1 VDVTGRTRRIAS
13 AAVTLAF
20 FALVVWL
27 VGDELREV
35 SPREILAAL
44 QQISAPWLAA
54 ACALTVAAYAVVASY
69 DRLSARYAGV
79 RLSAPLQF
87 AIAFVSYAFNFNLGA
102 MVGAL
107 AFRYRLYTRA
117 GVETER
123 VAAIA
128 ACSIAT
134 NWCGCL
140 TVVGAMLLADP
151 SVLERALGLSSLVAR
166 ALGALA
172 LTPVLAYALAT
183 RVWRKPVRIRGND
196 YRLPGSRLALAQIGL
211 GSAYWLIVPGIL
223 YALCPRD
230 AAIPYSQ
237 IATAYGLAALG
248 GVVVRVPAGLGVIE
262 GVFLEV
268 FRGTAG
274 ATPILAM
281 LLAWRAL
288 FLLAPL
294 LIAGVVVLVLE
305 SRSAKAASRPR
316 GDARAAQRVAHRTR
330 TPAPAARRR

>member
-1 VDVTGRTRRIAS
+1 VGVTGRTRRIAS
-13 AAVTLAF
+13 AALTLAF

-35 SPREILAAL
+35 DPHEILAAL
-44 QQISAPWLAA
+44 RQLSTPRLAA

-140 TVVGAMLLADP
+140 TVIGAMLIADP
-151 SVLERALGLSSLVAR
+151 SALERAVGLSPLLGRV
-166 ALGALA
+166 LGALA
-172 LTPVLAYALAT
+172 LAPVVAYALAT
-183 RVWRKPVRIRGND
+183 RFWRAPIRIRGND
-196 YRLPGSRLALAQIGL
+196 YRLPGSGLALAQIAL
-211 GSAYWLIVPGIL
+211 GSAYWLIVPGVL
-223 YALCPRD
+223 YALCPPE
-230 AAIPYSQ
+230 ASISYAQ

-262 GVFLEV
+262 AVFLEV
-268 FRGTAG
+268 FRGIAG

-294 LIAGVVVLVLE
+294 AVAGIAVLVLE
-305 SRSAKAASRPR
+305 SRGARTPSRGR
-316 GDARAAQRVAHRTR
+316 GDAGTAQRVAHRAR
-330 TPAPAARRR
+330 TPAPASRRR